1 MKNQWTYS
9 IMWHQADEARVDPD
23 HDKRLGELFQP
34 DAVRCLI
41 TAIENIRNSDSA
53 YLEWWKAQD
62 LTMDRLIET
71 GAEILATAFVAEG
84 KLEGVS
90 INDIDYIAAY
100 APEKVY
106 LEVPA

>member
-1 MKNQWTYS
+1 MKNRWTYC
-9 IMWHQADEARVDPD
+9 IMWNRADDDRDELEIE
-23 HDKRLGELFQP
+23 KRLDDIFQP

-62 LTMDRLIET
+62 LTMDSLIET
-71 GAEILATAFVAEG
+71 GAELLAMAFVAEG

-100 APEKVY
+100 APEKIY

>member
-1 MKNQWTYS
+1 MKNAWTYQIIWHNADDAREELDLDSALAS
-9 IMWHQADEARVDPD
+9 I
-23 HDKRLGELFQP
+23 FQP
-34 DAVRCLI
+34 DAMRCLL
-41 TAIENIRNSDSA
+41 AAVQNIRESDSA

-62 LTMDRLIET
+62 LTMDSLVET
-71 GAEILATAFVAEG
+71 GAEILAMAFVAEG

-100 APEKVY
+100 APDEIY